1 MYLNGIFINVIM
13 IQGDGIKGC
22 VRKNMDDSYTIVINP
37 AYNWEQQQKT
47 ALHELEHILQLDFE
61 SNEYD
66 VSALEYYAHR
76 ISWANFYI
84 IKSTQ
89 GGIKIMGLFDLIKS
103 KRNVSVKREY
113 QENVF
118 HVVGINY
125 YMENIEKLACSNTD
139 YRKSAKTIAN
149 SDLVTKKYINTTM

>member
-1 MYLNGIFINVIM
+1 
-13 IQGDGIKGC
+13 
-22 VRKNMDDSYTIVINP
+22 
-37 AYNWEQQQKT
+37 
-47 ALHELEHILQLDFE
+47 
-61 SNEYD
+61 
-66 VSALEYYAHR
+66 
-76 ISWANFYI
+76 
-84 IKSTQ
+84 
-89 GGIKIMGLFDLIKS
+89 MGLFDLIKS

-125 YMENIEKLACSNTD
+125 HMENIEKLACSNTD